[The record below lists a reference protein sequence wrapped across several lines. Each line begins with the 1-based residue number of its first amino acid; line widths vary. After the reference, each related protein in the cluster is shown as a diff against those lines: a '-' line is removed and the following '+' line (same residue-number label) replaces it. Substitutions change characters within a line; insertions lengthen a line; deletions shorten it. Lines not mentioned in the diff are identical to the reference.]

1 MVSGKYIYYLFLM
14 NALINIINFVPRILV
29 LMRFH
34 GALMAIL
41 IGTVV
46 GTAILFAFTRLMSRF
61 QGKGLPEIFN
71 RYLPRVFSV
80 PLLLLYS
87 IFWFGAAIVTMLSFV
102 DITLRFISPD
112 ISPYAVMIGFLLL
125 SSICARL
132 SSESILYALETI
144 LLLITPLIVY
154 ILVKSLTSEGFSWD
168 AVLQTITY
176 LWTKPNYS
184 AVAGATFIFS
194 GYMNLVVFNRN
205 FRNLKT
211 RLLWVIPVTAFVILL
226 VTFLVPIGYHGT
238 VGVEDH
244 VYSWFSTADS
254 IRMELFIIERVLFLF
269 YTTYLSLSLFSMT
282 IHWHVGLELFKGVFR
297 SRHEKKESKKGDWWI
312 LIPVCI
318 VTLLLMS
325 FMNQVRLAQMGQWFL
340 NIRFA
345 NEFVLL
351 IALYIAN
358 KRSAR
363 RT

>member
-1 MVSGKYIYYLFLM
+1 MVNGKYIYYLFLM
-14 NALINIINFVPRILV
+14 NALINIINFVPRILISA
-29 LMRFH
+29 RFR
-34 GALMAIL
+34 GALIAIF
-41 IGTVV
+41 IATAVGTV
-46 GTAILFAFTRLMSRF
+46 ILYVFTRLMSRF

-71 RYLPRVFSV
+71 RHLPRFFSA

-87 IFWFGAAIVTMLSFV
+87 IFWFGAAIITMLSFV

-125 SSICARL
+125 SSFCARL

-144 LLLITPLIVY
+144 LLLVTPLIVY
-154 ILVKSLTSEGFSWD
+154 ILVKSLTSPGFSWD
-168 AVLQTITY
+168 AVMQIVTH
-176 LWTKPNYS
+176 LWTRPNYS

-205 FRNLKT
+205 FRNLNT
-211 RLLWVIPVTAFVILL
+211 RLLWVIPVTSFVILL
-226 VTFLVPIGYHGT
+226 VTFLVPVGYHGT
-238 VGVEDH
+238 IGVEDH

-254 IRMELFIIERVLFLF
+254 IRMELFIIERLLFLF
-269 YTTYLSLSLFSMT
+269 YTTYLSLSLISMS

-297 SRHEKKESKKGDWWI
+297 SKEAEEGSKKGDWWI
-312 LIPVCI
+312 LGPVCL
-318 VTLLLMS
+318 VTLLLMT

-345 NEFVLL
+345 NEFLL
-351 IALYIAN
+351 LLFLFIAHR
-358 KRSAR
+358 RSAK